1 MESPL
6 HKEKLNE
13 TFKKADLNGSGKLTF
28 SQIKCLMKTLIVNNK
43 YIDFKDTAFD
53 LVCKM
58 ADLNGDKLID
68 YEELYNLLHGDKL
81 EEEDFVKIAFRAY
94 DTNSDGYIDMKEL
107 EEVLKLS
114 GKDYDPD
121 EIKLAIAVFNQNN
134 EGKLNYNVFSDRVD
148 GKIKRSSCWYL
159 CFICCKK

>member
-13 TFKKADLNGSGKLTF
+13 IFKKADAKGTGKLTF
-28 SQIKCLMKTLIVNNK
+28 SQMKGLMQTLIEYNK
-43 YIDFKDTAFD
+43 NIDLKKADLY

-68 YEELYNLLHGDKL
+68 YEELYNLFHGDTL
-81 EEEDFVKIAFRAY
+81 EEEDFVRIAFRDY

-107 EEVLKLS
+107 KEVLKLS

-121 EIKLAIAVFNQNN
+121 KIKLAIAVFDRNN
-134 EGKLNYNVFSDRVD
+134 EGKLNY
-148 GKIKRSSCWYL
+148 K
-159 CFICCKK
+159 